1 MEKIVSKGL
10 KIDLHIHSE
19 YSKNKDGEKV
29 ADNTLN
35 NLPILVQGLINH
47 QVEMCAITDHDNF
60 NYELYSELKKEELK
74 ENCILKVLPG
84 IEFSVEF
91 VAGKVIHIV
100 TIFDDTDEEKV
111 KNIEEVMVRGKG
123 VSCYK
128 KTMAAYTKRDYFEI
142 LSDINIDFIMMLMNL
157 ETKRTR
163 FLIKYIMWKIMLR
176 RSCVF

>member
-74 ENCILKVLPG
+74 ENCKNNGKFTIQSGALEYEDDDYSILR
-84 IEFSVEF
+84 I
-91 VAGKVIHIV
+91 VA
-100 TIFDDTDEEKV
+100 D
-111 KNIEEVMVRGKG
+111 NIEGGLQTIKG
-123 VSCYK
+123 R
-128 KTMAAYTKRDYFEI
+128 MKRYEKD
-142 LSDINIDFIMMLMNL
+142 
-157 ETKRTR
+157 
-163 FLIKYIMWKIMLR
+163 
-176 RSCVF
+176 V